1 MLKKILFKLKKQIL
15 KDAYQ
20 RAEEKIEKISNIKR
34 FVQVAYFKYLST
46 NNFNNSNEIYT
57 KYKYLFEP

>member
-20 RAEEKIEKISNIKR
+20 RAEEKNRKNLKYKTFCSSCI
-34 FVQVAYFKYLST
+34 FKNCYNNLCST
-46 NNFNNSNEIYT
+46 NPIVVRGI
-57 KYKYLFEP
+57 K

>member
-34 FVQVAYFKYLST
+34 FVQVAYFK
-46 NNFNNSNEIYT
+46 
-57 KYKYLFEP
+57 